1 MNAVATSLH
10 AGCARGL
17 IELRQSFAGAALL
30 RHLLWPA
37 VTLAAIFFLRN
48 RSFQAS
54 GFTLGTLVM
63 PSVLGM
69 FTAFGALLVIQYLV
83 AEREDGTLLRA
94 IAIPNGVGGYFV
106 GKLVTVSGTI
116 LAYLAILLVVG
127 LLIVHGLEVDS
138 LGAWLTLAWV
148 LLLGLVATQSIGAV
162 LGSLISTPRGAA
174 YMSLPVLGLTAISGI
189 FYPLTAMPQWLQWV
203 AQAFP
208 MYWLGLGMHS
218 ALLAKEA
225 VVLLEGLR
233 RHGTNV
239 PLILVDPVVRRT
251 RTSRRP
257 LGAGCS
263 VTAMPAHTMN
273 GMSSGGINTK
283 GRIMSRSS
291 CSRMWQ

>member
-174 YMSLPVLGLTAISGI
+174 YMSLPVL
-189 FYPLTAMPQWLQWV
+189 
-203 AQAFP
+203 
-208 MYWLGLGMHS
+208 
-218 ALLAKEA
+218 
-225 VVLLEGLR
+225 
-233 RHGTNV
+233 
-239 PLILVDPVVRRT
+239 
-251 RTSRRP
+251 
-257 LGAGCS
+257 AG
-263 VTAMPAHTMN
+263 
-273 GMSSGGINTK
+273 
-283 GRIMSRSS
+283 
-291 CSRMWQ
+291 